1 MMHSALVVEIP
12 PLMSESSTNDVTVY
26 TVTMYPVNVCEFFN
40 LVYITTELEDYPIL
54 YVGENLK

>member
-1 MMHSALVVEIP
+1 MMHSAPVVEILL
-12 PLMSESSTNDVTVY
+12 LMSGSSINDLAVY